1 MYTYR
6 NVFCGTRQRD
16 HHEAGG
22 VYSGA
27 YISLSVISCVTI
39 TDFGGIHTTYGL
51 AGAARTALC
60 REGRNLSLI
69 SYVGDVMDAWIL
81 PQSVE
86 LEKLL
91 AEISKEIL
99 KLVARAQAIL
109 THIAVCDA
117 VQNTMRWN
125 VNCGS
130 FGLREDIAIG

>member
-1 MYTYR
+1 
-6 NVFCGTRQRD
+6 
-16 HHEAGG
+16 
-22 VYSGA
+22 
-27 YISLSVISCVTI
+27 
-39 TDFGGIHTTYGL
+39 
-51 AGAARTALC
+51 
-60 REGRNLSLI
+60 
-69 SYVGDVMDAWIL
+69 MDAWIL